1 MSAEFGKI
9 KRLAAA
15 DADDDFGRFGQAESY
30 FGYFFNIDKTHV
42 LFINRFNAVF
52 LQPGIKTVGQKALDS
67 LAPENNGI
75 GKIFIGEI
83 FADFLTLPSP
93 IFKGREY

>member
-67 LAPENNGI
+67 SLQ
-75 GKIFIGEI
+75 KIT
-83 FADFLTLPSP
+83 ALVRFLSARYLP
-93 IFKGREY
+93 IF